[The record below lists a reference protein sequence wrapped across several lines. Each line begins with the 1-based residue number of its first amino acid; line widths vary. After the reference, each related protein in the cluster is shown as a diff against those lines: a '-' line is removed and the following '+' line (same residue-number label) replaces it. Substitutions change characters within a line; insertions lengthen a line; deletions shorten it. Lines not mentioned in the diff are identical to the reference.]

1 MRQKTI
7 SAILI
12 MLLFSWTG
20 CAKKVTLHQAAA
32 KGSTN
37 TVQSLINEGAGVDER
52 KEFGITPLMAAAKTN
67 NFKVI
72 RKLLEN
78 GADIN
83 AKDNFRLSA
92 LWYAYDYESFD
103 AFKLLLENGASLDF
117 PLSFKTAS
125 TIYKKKK
132 LYRLAKEYTWLRRIR
147 RTGGDLNLYAAYFSE
162 FPNGY
167 YISEVIKTFSIFVKR
182 DYDKIKYSGSVGK
195 LQRFLNKYS
204 NLGNNCYTVTASVL
218 NIRSGASV
226 NTGKSGEYKK
236 GDRICA
242 VEDKSGWIRTDIGWV
257 SRKYTKPA
265 LINIPIIRSYTGKVK
280 DKLRKIEQEKINQAR
295 KTEIEAEKKEIE
307 DRIAKAQNELDSLT
321 KKADL
326 SKIEEFINKYEN
338 NKEYRSIVENAR
350 KKYKAILLGD

>member
-1 MRQKTI
+1 
-7 SAILI
+7 

-20 CAKKVTLHQAAA
+20 CAKKMTLHQAAM
-32 KGSTN
+32 KGNAN
-37 TVQSLINEGAGVDER
+37 TVQSLINEGASANEK

-72 RKLLEN
+72 KQLLEN

-103 AFKLLLENGASLDF
+103 AFKLLLENGATLDF

-132 LYRLAKEYTWLRRIR
+132 LYKLAKEYIWLSRIR
-147 RTGGDLNLYAAYFSE
+147 RTGGNLNLYTAYFSE
-162 FPNGY
+162 FSNGY
-167 YISEVIKTFSIFVKR
+167 YVSEVIRTFNIVVKR
-182 DYDKIKYSGSVGK
+182 DYDKIKYSDSVAE
-195 LQRFLNKYS
+195 LQRFINKYS
-204 NLGNNCYTVTASVL
+204 NLGNNCYIVTASAL

-226 NTGKSGEYKK
+226 NTEKSGEYKK

-242 VEDKSGWIRTDIGWV
+242 VDDKNGWVKTDIGWV
-257 SRKYTKPA
+257 SRRYTKPA
-265 LINIPIIRSYTGKVK
+265 QMNIPVVRSYISKVN
-280 DKLRKIEQEKINQAR
+280 DKLRKIEQEKIIKAR
-295 KTEIEAEKKEIE
+295 KTETEAEKKEIE
-307 DRIAKAQNELDSLT
+307 GRITKVQNELDSLT

-338 NKEYRSIVENAR
+338 NKEYHSIVENAR